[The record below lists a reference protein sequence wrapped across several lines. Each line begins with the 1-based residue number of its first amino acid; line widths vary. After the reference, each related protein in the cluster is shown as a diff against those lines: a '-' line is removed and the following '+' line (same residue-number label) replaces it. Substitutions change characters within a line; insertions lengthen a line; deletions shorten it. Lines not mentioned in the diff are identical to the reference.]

1 MKLLA
6 YEPLYRAFYCSADY
20 DKIVTQSN
28 LYAKQQ
34 RLAKN
39 DNSPWNPITK
49 EEMIAFIGV
58 NIAMGVVQLP
68 AGDDYWSVNPILAY
82 PWFRSVFSSHR
93 FRQILRYLHVT
104 DNSQAVPRGNSDYDK
119 LWKVRYLIDAFA
131 LWCVQLYDPH
141 PQLSV
146 NESMIGIKC
155 RFSFIQY
162 LPKKPVKWGI
172 NGQSSK

>member
-1 MKLLA
+1 M
-6 YEPLYRAFYCSADY
+6 
-20 DKIVTQSN
+20 IN
-28 LYAKQQ
+28 
-34 RLAKN
+34 
-39 DNSPWNPITK
+39 PWNPITK

-58 NIAMGVVQLP
+58 NIAIGVVQLL

-93 FRQILRYLHVT
+93 FRQILQYLHVT

-131 LWCVQLYDPH
+131 LRCVQLYDPH

-146 NESMIGIKC
+146 DESMIG
-155 RFSFIQY
+155 FQAD
-162 LPKKPVKWGI
+162 GA
-172 NGQSSK
+172 